1 MRGSYHRRNDS
12 GRMVRIF
19 RERSRKRSLGG
30 AQALRI
36 GLHHLDQFAYIGAFS
51 PAIDI
56 TDTTKEYDGGL
67 ASPTRLN
74 QQLRLLWIGIG
85 RDDFL
90 FAPSTASKVLELSC
104 PFYRETSRHQVAEK
118 RDR

>member
-1 MRGSYHRRNDS
+1 
-12 GRMVRIF
+12 MVRISP
-19 RERSRKRSLGG
+19 ERSRKQSLGG

-56 TDTTKEYDGGL
+56 TDTTKDYDGGL

-85 RDDFL
+85 RDDLL

-104 PFYRETSRHQVAEK
+104 PYLQRN
-118 RDR
+118 

>member
-56 TDTTKEYDGGL
+56 TDTTKDYDGGL

-74 QQLRLLWIGIG
+74 QQLRLLWIGFCS
-85 RDDFL
+85 DDFV
-90 FAPSTASKVLELSC
+90 FAPVKECHEGFGNAG
-104 PFYRETSRHQVAEK
+104 
-118 RDR
+118 